1 MKIAVSCMRSFL
13 LEDFGEELA
22 LFYLVCFVGDCGSRV
37 QSDCVVLFWF
47 VVVLRSDVVM
57 VMISV

>member
-1 MKIAVSCMRSFL
+1 MRSFL